1 MKTINFLTKWPRRKL
16 RNQSRRTKLKAKKT
30 LTKGKRK
37 KKKKSKVDDRIEKLY
52 IHIRIDGLN

>member
-1 MKTINFLTKWPRRKL
+1 LTKWPRRKL